1 MQYFHRAHAKPETVL
16 SAAERYFG
24 QRGLAVQRG
33 AGHHARYVGL
43 LGAVDLAIEVEG
55 GHYVRVTLAT
65 RDTSRSELDDL
76 AKRFLTELHA
86 AEAPGHAARGA
97 Y

>member
-1 MQYFHRAHAKPETVL
+1 MQYFHRAHSSPESVL

-24 QRGLAVQRG
+24 DRGLAVQRG

-43 LGAVDLAIEVEG
+43 LGAVDLHVEIEG

-65 RDTSRSELDDL
+65 RDTSRSELDDI

-86 AEAPGHAARGA
+86 MEEPGHAARGA

>member
-1 MQYFHRAHAKPETVL
+1 MQYFYRAHASPETVL
-16 SAAERYFG
+16 SAAEKYFAP
-24 QRGLAVQRG
+24 RGLAVQRG
-33 AGHHARYVGL
+33 GGDHARYVGL
-43 LGAVDLAIEVEG
+43 LGTVDLNVENEG

-65 RDTSRSELDDL
+65 RDTSRSELDGI

-86 AEAPGHAARGA
+86 LEQPGHAARGA

>member
-1 MQYFHRAHAKPETVL
+1 MQYFYRAHASPESVL
-16 SAAERYFG
+16 SAAERYFAA
-24 QRGLAVQRG
+24 RGLAVQRG

-43 LGAVDLAIEVEG
+43 LGTVDLNVEIEG

-65 RDTSRSELDDL
+65 RDTSRSELDDI
-76 AKRFLTELHA
+76 AKRFLTEFHA
-86 AEAPGHAARGA
+86 IEEPGHEVRGA

>member
-1 MQYFHRAHAKPETVL
+1 MQYFYRAHASPAAVL

-24 QRGLAVQRG
+24 ERGLAVQRG
-33 AGHHARYVGL
+33 AGDHARYVGL
-43 LGAVDLAIEVEG
+43 LGVVDLNVEIEG

-65 RDTSRSELDDL
+65 RDTSRSELDDI
-76 AKRFLTELHA
+76 AKRFLSEFHA
-86 AEAPGHAARGA
+86 IEQPGHEVRGA

>member
-1 MQYFHRAHAKPETVL
+1 MQYFYRAHTTPEFVL
-16 SAAERYFG
+16 AAAERYFG
-24 QRGLAVQRG
+24 ERGLAVQRG
-33 AGHHARYVGL
+33 TGHHARYVGL
-43 LGAVDLAIEVEG
+43 LGAVDLAIEIEG

-86 AEAPGHAARGA
+86 AESPGHAVRGA

>member
-1 MQYFHRAHAKPETVL
+1 MQYFYRAHSTPETIL
-16 SAAERYFG
+16 AAAEKYFG
-24 QRGLAVQRG
+24 ERGLAVQRG
-33 AGHHARYVGL
+33 TGFHARYVGL
-43 LGAVDLAIEVEG
+43 LGTVDLQVEIEG

-65 RDTSRSELDDL
+65 RDTARSELDDI

-86 AEAPGHAARGA
+86 AESPGHALRGA

>member
-1 MQYFHRAHAKPETVL
+1 MLYFYRAHAAPESVL

-24 QRGLAVQRG
+24 ERGLAVQRG

-43 LGAVDLAIEVEG
+43 LGTVDLNVEIEG

-65 RDTSRSELDDL
+65 RDTSRSELDDV
-76 AKRFLTELHA
+76 AKRFLTEFHA
-86 AEAPGHAARGA
+86 IEEPGHAARGA

>member
-1 MQYFHRAHAKPETVL
+1 MQYFYRAHATPETVL
-16 SAAERYFG
+16 TAAERYFG
-24 QRGLAVQRG
+24 ARGLAVQRG
-33 AGHHARYVGL
+33 TGHHARYVGL
-43 LGAVDLAIEVEG
+43 LGAVDLQVEIEG

-65 RDTSRSELDDL
+65 RDTSRSELDDI

-86 AEAPGHAARGA
+86 SEAPGHAARGA

>member
-1 MQYFHRAHAKPETVL
+1 MQYFYRAQSSPESVL
-16 SAAERYFG
+16 SVAERYFG
-24 QRGLAVQRG
+24 SRGLAVQRG

-43 LGAVDLAIEVEG
+43 LGAVDLQVEIEG

-65 RDTSRSELDDL
+65 RETSRSELDDI

-86 AEAPGHAARGA
+86 LEAPGHAARGA

>member
-1 MQYFHRAHAKPETVL
+1 MQYFYRARSTPESVL
-16 SAAERYFG
+16 SAAEKYFG
-24 QRGLAVQRG
+24 ERGLAVQRG

-43 LGAVDLAIEVEG
+43 LGAADLRIEMEG

-65 RDTSRSELDDL
+65 RDTARSELDDIT
-76 AKRFLTELHA
+76 KRFLTELHA
-86 AEAPGHAARGA
+86 MEEPRHAVRGA

>member
-1 MQYFHRAHAKPETVL
+1 MQYFYRAHTSPESVL
-16 SAAERYFG
+16 TAAERFFG
-24 QRGLAVQRG
+24 ERGLAVQRG
-33 AGHHARYVGL
+33 TGHHARYVGL
-43 LGAVDLAIEVEG
+43 LGAVDLQVEMEG

-65 RDTSRSELDDL
+65 RDTSRSELDDI

-86 AEAPGHAARGA
+86 MEEPRHAVRGA

>member
-1 MQYFHRAHAKPETVL
+1 MQYFYRAHSTPETVL
-16 SAAERYFG
+16 ATAERYFG
-24 QRGLAVQRG
+24 DRGLAVQRG
-33 AGHHARYVGL
+33 TGHHARYVGL
-43 LGAVDLAIEVEG
+43 MGVVDLQVEIEG

-65 RDTSRSELDDL
+65 RDTSRSELDDI

-86 AEAPGHAARGA
+86 LEQPSHAARGA

>member
-1 MQYFHRAHAKPETVL
+1 MQYFYRAHASPDAIL
-16 SAAERYFG
+16 SAAEKYFG
-24 QRGLAVQRG
+24 DRGLAVQRG

-43 LGAVDLAIEVEG
+43 LGAVDLRIEIEG

-65 RDTSRSELDDL
+65 RDTSRSELDDI

-86 AEAPGHAARGA
+86 LEEPQHSVRGA

>member
-1 MQYFHRAHAKPETVL
+1 MQYFHRAHTSPESVL
-16 SAAERYFG
+16 SAAEHFFG
-24 QRGLAVQRG
+24 ERGLAVQRG
-33 AGHHARYVGL
+33 TGHHARYVGL
-43 LGAVDLAIEVEG
+43 LGAVDLQVEIEG

-65 RDTSRSELDDL
+65 RDTSRSELDDI

-86 AEAPGHAARGA
+86 MEEPGHAVRGA

>member
-1 MQYFHRAHAKPETVL
+1 MQYFYRAHAAPEAVL

-24 QRGLAVQRG
+24 KRGLAAQRG

-43 LGAVDLAIEVEG
+43 LGTVDLNVEIEG

-65 RDTSRSELDDL
+65 RDTSRSELDDI
-76 AKRFLTELHA
+76 AKRFLTELHGV
-86 AEAPGHAARGA
+86 EQPGHEVRGA

>member
-1 MQYFHRAHAKPETVL
+1 MQYFYRAHTTPEAVL
-16 SAAERYFG
+16 SIAERYFG
-24 QRGLAVQRG
+24 DRGLAAQRG
-33 AGHHARYVGL
+33 SGQHARYVGL
-43 LGAVDLAIEVEG
+43 LGAVDLRIELEG

-65 RDTSRSELDDL
+65 RDTSRSELDDI

-86 AEAPGHAARGA
+86 KEEPQHTVRGA

>member
-1 MQYFHRAHAKPETVL
+1 MQYFYRAHASPTTVL
-16 SAAERYFG
+16 AAAEQYFAP
-24 QRGLAVQRG
+24 RGLAVQRG
-33 AGHHARYVGL
+33 AGDHARFVGL
-43 LGAVDLAIEVEG
+43 LGTVDLNVEIEG

-65 RDTSRSELDDL
+65 RDTSRSELDDI

-86 AEAPGHAARGA
+86 LEQPGHAPRGA

>member
-1 MQYFHRAHAKPETVL
+1 MQYFYRAHVTPEAVL
-16 SAAERYFG
+16 AAAERYFG
-24 QRGLAVQRG
+24 QHGLAVQRG
-33 AGHHARYVGL
+33 AGLHARYVGL
-43 LGAVDLAIEVEG
+43 PGTVDLNVEIEG

-65 RDTSRSELDDL
+65 RDTSRSELDDI

-86 AEAPGHAARGA
+86 QEAPGHAARGA